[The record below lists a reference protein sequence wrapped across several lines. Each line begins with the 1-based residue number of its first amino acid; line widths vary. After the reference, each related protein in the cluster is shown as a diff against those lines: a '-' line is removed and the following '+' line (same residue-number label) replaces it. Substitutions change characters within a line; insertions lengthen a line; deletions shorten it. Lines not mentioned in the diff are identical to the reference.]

1 MTSLLMVALQPLDC
15 WAKSISQMV
24 GAMSDI
30 VTDYGEAALATYL
43 FSRTKLFV
51 LLADIEYKES

>member
-1 MTSLLMVALQPLDC
+1 MTSLLMVVLQPLDC

-30 VTDYGEAALATYL
+30 VTDYGESVLQPIDSLGPNYL
-43 FSRTKLFV
+43 V
-51 LLADIEYKES
+51 LSYKSV

>member
-1 MTSLLMVALQPLDC
+1 MVVLQPLDC

-30 VTDYGEAALATYL
+30 VTDYGESVLQHIDSVGPNYL
-43 FSRTKLFV
+43 V
-51 LLADIEYKES
+51 LSYKSL

>member
-1 MTSLLMVALQPLDC
+1 MVVLRPLDC

-30 VTDYGEAALATYL
+30 VTDYGESVLQPIDSLGPNYL
-43 FSRTKLFV
+43 V
-51 LLADIEYKES
+51 LSYKSV